1 MGVIIDLCLIK
12 EEEEEEEEEEAVVDA
27 STQNYTS
34 FPLVLELILEWNFI
48 IIINR

>member
-12 EEEEEEEEEEAVVDA
+12 EEEEEEEAVVDA

>member
-12 EEEEEEEEEEAVVDA
+12 EEEEEEAVVDA